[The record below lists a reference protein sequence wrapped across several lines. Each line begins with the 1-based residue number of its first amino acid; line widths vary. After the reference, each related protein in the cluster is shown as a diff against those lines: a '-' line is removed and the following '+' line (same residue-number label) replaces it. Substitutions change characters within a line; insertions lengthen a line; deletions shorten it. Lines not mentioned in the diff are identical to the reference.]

1 MLQKEDYSKFEVKVA
16 NGQILKCN
24 QKCPRVKLILQEQ
37 DIVADFFLLPLDDF
51 DIVLDIDWLS
61 TIGDIFWNFSKL
73 TIKFFS
79 KGKQVV
85 LRWSQAT
92 TTTTQHLERLP
103 KEESSGFPIQIQE
116 FHEIEDKNPLPHLAE
131 ILDVSTKPSR
141 LPPLKLSDPPM
152 LNWPKLLPTIAR
164 PNCFLQPQKV
174 KDKRVA
180 QEITETWIVRPC
192 LFPATTHPYILF
204 PGYKLLLKCYILP
217 NSPWLLMQYFQISG
231 DFHDFPQNRTMMLK
245 DFLDDVLHTKLWSDV
260 YYWSRHI
267 QSGDQHHPHAR
278 WSTAR
283 RSENGPRKITTPT
296 HLRLGSGSHY
306 RRFYQRAALIPKEGT
321 TTITEQ
327 PRGNPC
333 KEEISP

>member
-1 MLQKEDYSKFEVKVA
+1 MTSVGLFEAKLEAFETRIDAKLQGYTTTGHLHVPTLAGYTNQQKLKSEGFLEQQAVIVLIDAGSTHNFISSKVAAHLMLQKEDYNRFEVKVA

-37 DIVADFFLLPLDDF
+37 GIVADFFLLPLDDF
-51 DIVLDIDWLS
+51 DIVVDIDWLS
-61 TIGDIFWNFSKL
+61 KIGDIFWNFSKL

-92 TTTTQHLERLP
+92 TTTAQHLERLP
-103 KEESSGFPIQIQE
+103 KDESSGFPIQIQE

-174 KDKRVA
+174 KDKRVT

-192 LFPATTHPYILF
+192 LFPL
-204 PGYKLLLKCYILP
+204 
-217 NSPWLLMQYFQISG
+217 
-231 DFHDFPQNRTMMLK
+231 
-245 DFLDDVLHTKLWSDV
+245 
-260 YYWSRHI
+260 RHI
-267 QSGDQHHPHAR
+267 
-278 WSTAR
+278 
-283 RSENGPRKITTPT
+283 PT
-296 HLRLGSGSHY
+296 SFSSDINY
-306 RRFYQRAALIPKEGT
+306 F
-321 TTITEQ
+321 
-327 PRGNPC
+327 
-333 KEEISP
+333 